1 MHRGDPRRRRRGG
14 LIAAS
19 EVTSGVKRRT
29 VLVTGASAGIGAAL
43 ARVYAEKG
51 WDLILTARR
60 EPALTALARETA
72 AAHGV
77 AATVLPAD
85 LTDPAAPG
93 KLVAAIADRGLQVD
107 GLINNAGF
115 SRTSGFVATDPA
127 GHAAM
132 LQVMLTAPV
141 ALSRLLLPGMIE
153 RGFGRIV
160 NVASL
165 AGQMPATGGDTL
177 YGPIKSFLIKASQGL
192 WLETRGTGVHVTA
205 LCPGYTL
212 TEFHDVN
219 GSRDEVS
226 AAYPAWMWQ
235 TADHVARVG
244 HDACEADRPRVTP
257 GAMNNLMAAMGKI
270 LPDRMMLDMVANH
283 ARRLKRI

>member
-1 MHRGDPRRRRRGG
+1 MKRAI
-14 LIAAS
+14 LI
-19 EVTSGVKRRT
+19 
-29 VLVTGASAGIGAAL
+29 TGASAGIGAAL

-60 EPALTALARETA
+60 EAALTELAAEIIARY
-72 AAHGV
+72 GV
-77 AATVLPAD
+77 AATVITAD
-85 LTDPAAPG
+85 LADPEAPAR
-93 KLVAAIADRGLQVD
+93 LVEAIAVRGLVVD

-115 SRTSGFVATDPA
+115 SRTTGFLATDPA
-127 GHAAM
+127 QHAAM
-132 LQVMLTAPV
+132 VQVMLSAPV
-141 ALSRLLLPGMIE
+141 ALSRLLLPGMVA
-153 RGFGRIV
+153 RGFGRII

-219 GSRDEVS
+219 GSREQVS
-226 AAYPAWMWQ
+226 SAYPPWMWQ
-235 TADHVARVG
+235 TAEHVARVAY
-244 HDACEADRPRVTP
+244 DACEADRPRVTP
-257 GAMNNLMAAMGKI
+257 GAMNNVLAALGKL
-270 LPDRMMLDMVANH
+270 LPDGVALNMVAGH

>member
-1 MHRGDPRRRRRGG
+1 MSARTI
-14 LIAAS
+14 LI
-19 EVTSGVKRRT
+19 
-29 VLVTGASAGIGAAL
+29 TGASAGIGAAL

-51 WDLILTARR
+51 WDLVLTARR
-60 EPALTALARETA
+60 ETALTALAEEIWKT
-72 AAHGV
+72 HGQT
-77 AATVLPAD
+77 ATVITAD
-85 LTDPAAPG
+85 LADPDAPAR
-93 KLVAAIADRGLQVD
+93 LVEAIAARGLQVD

-115 SRTSGFVATDPA
+115 SRTTGFLQTDPA
-127 GHAAM
+127 QHAAM
-132 LQVMLTAPV
+132 VQVMPSAPV
-141 ALSRLLLPGMIE
+141 ALSRLLLPGMLE

-212 TEFHDVN
+212 TEFHDAN
-219 GSRDEVS
+219 GTRAEVS
-226 AAYPAWMWQ
+226 SAYPAWMWQ
-235 TADHVARVG
+235 TAEHVARVAY
-244 HDACEADRPRVTP
+244 DACEADRPRVTP
-257 GAMNNLMAAMGKI
+257 GVMNNVMAGLAKL
-270 LPDRMMLDMVANH
+270 LPDGVALNMVAGH

>member
-1 MHRGDPRRRRRGG
+1 MRP
-14 LIAAS
+14 LI
-19 EVTSGVKRRT
+19 
-29 VLVTGASAGIGAAL
+29 LITGASAGIGAAL
-43 ARVYAEKG
+43 ARVYAETG

-60 EPALTALARETA
+60 EAVLSKLADEIRA
-72 AAHGV
+72 DHGSDV
-77 AATVLPAD
+77 VVIPEDLAD
-85 LTDPAAPG
+85 PEAPER
-93 KLVAAIADRGLQVD
+93 LVRAIAARGLTVD

-115 SRTSGFVATDPA
+115 SRTTGFLATDPA
-127 GHAAM
+127 RHAAM
-132 LQVMLTAPV
+132 VQVMLSAPV
-141 ALSRLLLPGMIE
+141 ALSRLLLPGMVE

-219 GSRDEVS
+219 GSREQVS

-235 TADHVARVG
+235 TADHVARVA
-244 HDACEADRPRVTP
+244 HAACEADRPRVTP
-257 GAMNNLMAAMGKI
+257 GLMNNVLAALGKL
-270 LPDRMMLDMVANH
+270 LPDGLALRMVAGH

>member
-1 MHRGDPRRRRRGG
+1 VTTRTI
-14 LIAAS
+14 LI
-19 EVTSGVKRRT
+19 
-29 VLVTGASAGIGAAL
+29 TGASAGIGAAL

-60 EPALTALARETA
+60 EAALIALAEDIWKT
-72 AAHGV
+72 HGQT
-77 AATVLPAD
+77 ATVITAD
-85 LTDPAAPG
+85 LADPDAPVQ
-93 KLVAAIADRGLQVD
+93 LVAAIAERGLTVD

-115 SRTSGFVATDPA
+115 SRTDGFLTTDPA
-127 GHAAM
+127 AHDAM
-132 LQVMLTAPV
+132 LQVMLLAPV
-141 ALSRLLLPGMIE
+141 ALSRLLLPGMAA
-153 RGFGRIV
+153 RGFGRVI

-165 AGQMPATGGDTL
+165 AGHMPATGGDTL

-219 GSRDEVS
+219 GSREEVS

-235 TADHVARVG
+235 TAGHVARVG
-244 HDACEADRPRVTP
+244 YEACEANRPQVTP
-257 GAMNNLMAAMGKI
+257 GAMNNVMAGLAKL
-270 LPDRMMLDMVANH
+270 LPNGLALKMVGGHAERLDRL
-283 ARRLKRI
+283 

>member
-1 MHRGDPRRRRRGG
+1 M
-14 LIAAS
+14 
-19 EVTSGVKRRT
+19 KRRT
-29 VLVTGASAGIGAAL
+29 VLITGASAGIGAAL

-60 EPALTALARETA
+60 EPALRALADEIE

-77 AATVLPAD
+77 TATVIAAD
-85 LTDPAAPG
+85 LADPTAPAR
-93 KLVAAIADRGLQVD
+93 LVEAITARGLSVD

-115 SRTSGFVATDPA
+115 SRTTGFLSTDPA
-127 GHAAM
+127 QHAAM
-132 LQVMLTAPV
+132 VQVMLSAPV
-141 ALSRLLLPGMIE
+141 ALSRLLLPCMVE
-153 RGFGRIV
+153 RGFGRII

-219 GSRDEVS
+219 GSREQVS
-226 AAYPAWMWQ
+226 SAYPAWMWQ
-235 TADHVARVG
+235 TAEHVARVG
-244 HDACEADRPRVTP
+244 YQACEADRPRVTP
-257 GAMNNLMAAMGKI
+257 GAMNNVLAGLGKL
-270 LPDRMMLDMVANH
+270 LPDGLALKMVAGH
-283 ARRLKRI
+283 ARKLKRI

>member
-1 MHRGDPRRRRRGG
+1 M
-14 LIAAS
+14 S
-19 EVTSGVKRRT
+19 RRT
-29 VLVTGASAGIGAAL
+29 ILITGASAGIGAAL

-60 EPALTALARETA
+60 ETALTALAEESCKTY
-72 AAHGV
+72 GV
-77 AATVLPAD
+77 TATVITAD
-85 LTDPAAPG
+85 LADPDAPAR
-93 KLVAAIADRGLQVD
+93 LVEDIVARDLTVD
-107 GLINNAGF
+107 GLVNNAGF
-115 SRTSGFVATDPA
+115 SRTTGFLASDPDD
-127 GHAAM
+127 HRAM
-132 LQVMLTAPV
+132 VEVMLSAPV
-141 ALSRLLLPGMIE
+141 ALSRLLLPGMVE
-153 RGFGRIV
+153 RGFGRVI

-219 GSRDEVS
+219 GSREQVS
-226 AAYPAWMWQ
+226 SAYPSWMWQ
-235 TADHVARVG
+235 TAEHVARVAY
-244 HDACEADRPRVTP
+244 DACEADRPRVTP
-257 GAMNNLMAAMGKI
+257 GPMNNVLAALGKL
-270 LPDRMMLDMVANH
+270 LPDGLALNMVAGH

>member
-1 MHRGDPRRRRRGG
+1 VTTRTI
-14 LIAAS
+14 LI
-19 EVTSGVKRRT
+19 
-29 VLVTGASAGIGAAL
+29 TGASAGIGAAL

-60 EPALTALARETA
+60 EAALTSLAEEIWKTY
-72 AAHGV
+72 GV
-77 AATVLPAD
+77 MATVITAD
-85 LTDPAAPG
+85 LADPDAPG
-93 KLVAAIADRGLQVD
+93 RLVEAIAARDLQVD

-115 SRTSGFVATDPA
+115 SRTTGFLQTDPA
-127 GHAAM
+127 QHAAM
-132 LQVMLTAPV
+132 VQVMLSAPV
-141 ALSRLLLPGMIE
+141 ALSRLLLPAMVE
-153 RGFGRIV
+153 RGFGRII

-219 GSRDEVS
+219 GSREQVS
-226 AAYPAWMWQ
+226 SAYPAWMWQ
-235 TADHVARVG
+235 TAEHVARVG
-244 HDACEADRPRVTP
+244 YEACEADRPRVTP
-257 GAMNNLMAAMGKI
+257 GAMNTVLAAMGKL
-270 LPDRMMLDMVANH
+270 LPDGLALNMVAGH

>member
-1 MHRGDPRRRRRGG
+1 MARRRI
-14 LIAAS
+14 LI
-19 EVTSGVKRRT
+19 
-29 VLVTGASAGIGAAL
+29 TGASAGIGAAL
-43 ARVYAEKG
+43 ARVYAENG

-60 EPALTALARETA
+60 EAALDALATEISGR
-72 AAHGV
+72 HGV
-77 AATVLPAD
+77 DVAVIAAD
-85 LTDPAAPG
+85 LADVEAPRR
-93 KLVAAIADRGLQVD
+93 LVEAIAARGLVVD

-115 SRTSGFVATDPA
+115 SRTTGFLATDPA
-127 GHAAM
+127 QHAAM
-132 LQVMLTAPV
+132 VQVMLSAPV
-141 ALSRLLLPGMIE
+141 ALSRRLLPGMVE
-153 RGFGRIV
+153 RGFGRII

-219 GSRDEVS
+219 GSREQVS
-226 AAYPAWMWQ
+226 SAYPAWMWQ
-235 TADHVARVG
+235 TADHVARVA
-244 HDACEADRPRVTP
+244 HAACEADRPRVTP
-257 GAMNNLMAAMGKI
+257 GVMNNVLAALGKL
-270 LPDRMMLDMVANH
+270 LPDTVALNMVAGH

>member
-1 MHRGDPRRRRRGG
+1 MKRTI
-14 LIAAS
+14 LI
-19 EVTSGVKRRT
+19 
-29 VLVTGASAGIGAAL
+29 TGASAGIGAAL
-43 ARVYAEKG
+43 ARVYAQKG

-60 EPALTALARETA
+60 EAPLTALAQEVWTD
-72 AAHGV
+72 HG
-77 AATVLPAD
+77 ATATVIPAD
-85 LTDPAAPG
+85 LADLEG
-93 KLVAAIADRGLQVD
+93 VHRLVDEIGAQGLQVD

-115 SRTSGFVATDPA
+115 SRTTGFLSTRLDQ
-127 GHAAM
+127 HQAM
-132 LQVMLTAPV
+132 IQVMLTAPV
-141 ALSRLLLPGMIE
+141 ALSRLLLPGMVE
-153 RGFGRIV
+153 RGFGRII

-219 GSRDEVS
+219 GSREQVS
-226 AAYPAWMWQ
+226 SAYPAWMWQ
-235 TADHVARVG
+235 TADHVARVAY
-244 HDACEADRPRVTP
+244 DACEADRARVTP
-257 GAMNNLMAAMGKI
+257 GVMNNVLATLGKL
-270 LPDRMMLDMVANH
+270 LPDGLALNMVAGH

>member
-1 MHRGDPRRRRRGG
+1 M
-14 LIAAS
+14 
-19 EVTSGVKRRT
+19 TRRT

-60 EPALTALARETA
+60 EAALTALADEIV

-77 AATVLPAD
+77 SATVIPTDLAD
-85 LTDPAAPG
+85 PTAPER
-93 KLVAAIADRGLQVD
+93 LVEAIAARGLSVD

-115 SRTSGFVATDPA
+115 SRTTGFLATDPA
-127 GHAAM
+127 QHAAM
-132 LQVMLTAPV
+132 VQVMLSAPV
-141 ALSRLLLPGMIE
+141 ALSRLLLPGMVE
-153 RGFGRIV
+153 RGYGRII

-219 GSRDEVS
+219 GSRQQVTS
-226 AAYPAWMWQ
+226 AYPPWMWQ

-244 HDACEADRPRVTP
+244 YQACEADRPRVTP
-257 GAMNNLMAAMGKI
+257 GAMNHVLAALGKL
-270 LPDRMMLDMVANH
+270 LPDGLALNMVAGH
-283 ARRLKRI
+283 ARKLKRI

>member
-1 MHRGDPRRRRRGG
+1 MSKRTI
-14 LIAAS
+14 LI
-19 EVTSGVKRRT
+19 
-29 VLVTGASAGIGAAL
+29 TGASAGIGAAL
-43 ARVYAEKG
+43 TRVYAEKG

-60 EPALTALARETA
+60 EAALTVLADEIIARF
-72 AAHGV
+72 GV
-77 AATVLPAD
+77 TATVIPAD
-85 LTDPAAPG
+85 LADPEAPAR
-93 KLVAAIADRGLQVD
+93 LVEAIAARGLVVD

-115 SRTSGFVATDPA
+115 SRTTGFLATDPA
-127 GHAAM
+127 QHAAM
-132 LQVMLTAPV
+132 VQVMLSAPV
-141 ALSRLLLPGMIE
+141 ALSRLLLPGMVE
-153 RGFGRIV
+153 RGFGRII

-219 GSRDEVS
+219 GSREQVS
-226 AAYPAWMWQ
+226 SAYPPWMWQ
-235 TADHVARVG
+235 TAEHVAHVAY
-244 HDACEADRPRVTP
+244 DACEADRPRVTP
-257 GAMNNLMAAMGKI
+257 GAMNNVLAALGKL
-270 LPDRMMLDMVANH
+270 LPDGLALNMVAGH

>member
-1 MHRGDPRRRRRGG
+1 MARRRI
-14 LIAAS
+14 LI
-19 EVTSGVKRRT
+19 
-29 VLVTGASAGIGAAL
+29 TGASAGIGAAL
-43 ARVYAEKG
+43 ARVYAENG

-60 EPALTALARETA
+60 EVILDTLAGEIA
-72 AAHGV
+72 ASHGV
-77 AATVLPAD
+77 DVAVIAAD
-85 LTDPAAPG
+85 LADPDAPRRLIDAT
-93 KLVAAIADRGLQVD
+93 LVRGLTID

-115 SRTSGFVATDPA
+115 SRTTGFLATDPA
-127 GHAAM
+127 QHAAM
-132 LQVMLTAPV
+132 IQVMLSAPV
-141 ALSRLLLPGMIE
+141 ALSRLVLPGMVE
-153 RGFGRIV
+153 RGFGRII

-219 GSRDEVS
+219 GSRDQVS
-226 AAYPAWMWQ
+226 SAYPAWMWQ
-235 TADHVARVG
+235 TADHVARVA

-257 GAMNNLMAAMGKI
+257 GLMNNVLATLGKI
-270 LPDRMMLDMVANH
+270 LPDGVALKMVADH

>member
-1 MHRGDPRRRRRGG
+1 M
-14 LIAAS
+14 A
-19 EVTSGVKRRT
+19 RRT
-29 VLVTGASAGIGAAL
+29 VLITGASAGIGAAL

-60 EPALTALARETA
+60 EAALTALAAEIADTY
-72 AAHGV
+72 GV
-77 AATVLPAD
+77 AATVIAAD
-85 LTDPAAPG
+85 LADPDAPT
-93 KLVAAIADRGLQVD
+93 KLVGAIAARGLTVD

-115 SRTSGFVATDPA
+115 SRTTGFLATDPA
-127 GHAAM
+127 QHAAM
-132 LQVMLTAPV
+132 VQVMLSAPV
-141 ALSRLLLPGMIE
+141 ALSRLLLPGMVE
-153 RGFGRIV
+153 RGFGRII

-219 GSRDEVS
+219 GSREQMS
-226 AAYPAWMWQ
+226 SAYPPWMWQ

-244 HDACEADRPRVTP
+244 YEACEADRPRVTP
-257 GAMNNLMAAMGKI
+257 GVMNNVLAALGKL
-270 LPDRMMLDMVANH
+270 LPDAAALNMVAGH

>member
-1 MHRGDPRRRRRGG
+1 M
-14 LIAAS
+14 S
-19 EVTSGVKRRT
+19 RRT
-29 VLVTGASAGIGAAL
+29 ILITGASAGIGAAL

-60 EPALTALARETA
+60 EAALTALAEEITTTYGVAVIVIPADLSDPDAPARLVEA
-72 AAHGV
+72 IAAHG
-77 AATVLPAD
+77 
-85 LTDPAAPG
+85 LT
-93 KLVAAIADRGLQVD
+93 VD

-115 SRTSGFVATDPA
+115 SRTTGFLATDPA
-127 GHAAM
+127 EHRAM
-132 LQVMLTAPV
+132 LLVMLSAPV
-141 ALSRLLLPGMIE
+141 ALSRLLLPGMVE
-153 RGFGRIV
+153 RGFGRII

-177 YGPIKSFLIKASQGL
+177 YGPIKSFLIKGSQGL

-219 GSRDEVS
+219 GSREQVS
-226 AAYPAWMWQ
+226 SAYPGWMWQ
-235 TADHVARVG
+235 TAEHVARVG
-244 HDACEADRPRVTP
+244 YAACEADRPRVTP
-257 GAMNNLMAAMGKI
+257 GAMNNVLATLGKL
-270 LPDRMMLDMVANH
+270 LPDGMALNLVAGQ

>member
-1 MHRGDPRRRRRGG
+1 MPRRTI
-14 LIAAS
+14 LI
-19 EVTSGVKRRT
+19 
-29 VLVTGASAGIGAAL
+29 TGASAGIGAAL

-60 EPALTALARETA
+60 ETALTALAEEIRRTY
-72 AAHGV
+72 GV
-77 AATVLPAD
+77 TATVLPAD
-85 LTDPAAPG
+85 LADADAPAH
-93 KLVAAIADRGLQVD
+93 LIEAIAARGLTVD

-115 SRTSGFVATDPA
+115 SRTTGFLATDPA
-127 GHAAM
+127 QHAAM
-132 LQVMLTAPV
+132 IRVMLTAPV
-141 ALSRLLLPGMIE
+141 ALSRLLLPGMVE
-153 RGFGRIV
+153 RGFGRVI

-219 GSRDEVS
+219 GSREQVS
-226 AAYPAWMWQ
+226 SAYPPWMWQ
-235 TADHVARVG
+235 TAEQVARIG
-244 HDACEADRPRVTP
+244 HAACEADRPRVTP
-257 GAMNNLMAAMGKI
+257 GFMNNLLATLGKL
-270 LPDRMMLDMVANH
+270 LPDGLALTMVAGH
-283 ARRLKRI
+283 ARRPKRI